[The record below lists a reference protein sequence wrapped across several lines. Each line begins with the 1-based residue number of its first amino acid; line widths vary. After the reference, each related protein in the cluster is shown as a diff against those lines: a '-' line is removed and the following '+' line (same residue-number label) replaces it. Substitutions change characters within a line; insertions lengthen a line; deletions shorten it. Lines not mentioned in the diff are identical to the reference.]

1 MPFLIRPCRRFP
13 VCCPVTYQCGPFED
27 HGTVWNLSLTGWRFS
42 GDLQMRPGET
52 LSLPVTLPNEQ
63 RIEVPEGLVRW
74 SRGQEFALENV
85 LIELSSTTMCGF
97 SIT

>member
-63 RIEVPEGLVRW
+63 RIEVRKAWCDG
-74 SRGQEFALENV
+74 RGDR
-85 LIELSSTTMCGF
+85 SSPWRMF
-97 SIT
+97 